1 MVRSHRI
8 CYKQLMRHNIL
19 FLFVAAAMQLNCP
32 AIAIDTQNFKSSELV
47 QKISVKDVI
56 AQPSPQASTLKLSDP
71 TKLPAVQWA
80 LFGTQ
85 VVTLL
90 ALIITVWKTWEM
102 AVATQKAANATAATV
117 EEMRKARESAS
128 APHIVVYLASPGS
141 NIAEIIV
148 ENFGEGTARDIQLK
162 IEPPLQSSLSKDI
175 GRFFETPKWL
185 PPRSRLSH
193 ALDVWSTYFAS
204 DYPRRYTVKVDYVG
218 VNDGK
223 QYSDEYVLDIDSFR
237 HMAAW
242 GKKDLGDLVKTI
254 DKFVNEYGNQGR
266 RREKHYGIIEA
277 GFPYSENTNSYNE
290 AIARIRAI
298 HEALEGSKSD
308 GLIHFPTR
316 PLLHGLRLATL
327 SAITHLDK
335 SKEENANLRLSL
347 VDLFILLHNARLWN
361 DMADD
366 ELCVRI
372 KQTIGEVLSLHRDD
386 LPSV

>member
-1 MVRSHRI
+1 
-8 CYKQLMRHNIL
+8 MRHNLL
-19 FLFVAAAMQLNCP
+19 FSYIAVAMQLNCP
-32 AIAIDTQNFKSSELV
+32 AIAIDASNLKSSALMQE
-47 QKISVKDVI
+47 ISVKDVR

-80 LFGTQ
+80 LFGAQ
-85 VVTLL
+85 VVTLG
-90 ALIITVWKTWEM
+90 ALIITVWKTCEM

-141 NIAEIIV
+141 SIAEIIV
-148 ENFGEGTARDIQLK
+148 ENYGEGTARDIQFN

-175 GRFFETPKWL
+175 GRFLETPKWL

-193 ALDVWSTYFAS
+193 ALDVWGKYFAS
-204 DYPRRYTVKVDYVG
+204 DYPRRYTVKVRYVG

-242 GKKDLGDLVKTI
+242 GKKDLDDLVKAI
-254 DKFVNEYGNQGR
+254 DEIANEFRNQGR
-266 RREKHYGIIEA
+266 KREKHYSIIEA
-277 GFPYSENTNSYNE
+277 GFPYSENPDSYYA
-290 AIARIRAI
+290 AIARIQAL
-298 HEALEGSKSD
+298 HDALEGSKDD
-308 GLIHFPTR
+308 GLIHFPKR

-335 SKEENANLRLSL
+335 SKVENASLRLSL

-361 DMADD
+361 EMADG
-366 ELCVRI
+366 ELSLQI
-372 KQTIGEVLSLHRDD
+372 DQTIAKVLSFHQDD

>member
-1 MVRSHRI
+1 M
-8 CYKQLMRHNIL
+8 
-19 FLFVAAAMQLNCP
+19 FVAAAMQLNCP

-366 ELCVRI
+366 ELSLRI
-372 KQTIGEVLSLHRDD
+372 DQTIEKVLSFHQDD

>member
-366 ELCVRI
+366 ELSLRI
-372 KQTIGEVLSLHRDD
+372 DQTIEKVLSFHQDD

>member
-1 MVRSHRI
+1 MVRSPRI
-8 CYKQLMRHNIL
+8 YNKLPMRHNIL
-19 FLFVAAAMQLNCP
+19 FLLVAAALQFYRP
-32 AIAIDTQNFKSSELV
+32 AIAIDTQNFKSSERI
-47 QKISVKDVI
+47 QEISVKDVI
-56 AQPSPQASTLKLSDP
+56 AQPSQQASALKLSDP
-71 TKLPAVQWA
+71 TKLPAVRWA

-85 VVTLL
+85 VATLL

-141 NIAEIIV
+141 NIAEIFV
-148 ENFGEGTARDIQLK
+148 ENFGEGTARDIQFK

-175 GRFFETPKWL
+175 GRFFESPKWL

-193 ALDVWSTYFAS
+193 ALDVWSKYFAS
-204 DYPRRYTVKVDYVG
+204 DYPRKYTVKVDYVG

-223 QYSDEYVLDIDSFR
+223 HYSDEYVLDIDSFR

-242 GKKDLGDLVKTI
+242 GKKDLGDLIKSI
-254 DKFVNEYGNQGR
+254 DKFVNEFGNQG
-266 RREKHYGIIEA
+266 YGIIEA
-277 GFPYSENTNSYNE
+277 GFPYSENLNSYYA
-290 AIARIRAI
+290 AIARIQAI
-298 HEALEGSKSD
+298 HDALEGSKND
-308 GLIHFPTR
+308 GLIQFPIR

-361 DMADD
+361 DMADE
-366 ELCVRI
+366 ELSLRI
-372 KQTIGEVLSLHRDD
+372 DQTIAKVLSFHQDD

>member
-1 MVRSHRI
+1 MVRSLRI
-8 CYKQLMRHNIL
+8 CNKLPMRHNIL
-19 FLFVAAAMQLNCP
+19 FLLLAAAIQYYGP
-32 AIAIDTQNFKSSELV
+32 AIAIETQNVKPSEGI
-47 QKISVKDVI
+47 QEISVKDVI
-56 AQPSPQASTLKLSDP
+56 AQSSPQASALKLSDP

-85 VVTLL
+85 IATLL
-90 ALIITVWKTWEM
+90 ALVVTVWKTWEM

-175 GRFFETPKWL
+175 GRFFESPKWL

-193 ALDVWSTYFAS
+193 ALDVWSRYFAS
-204 DYPRRYTVKVDYVG
+204 DYPRKYTVKVDYVG

-223 QYSDEYVLDIDSFR
+223 QYSDEYVLDIESYR
-237 HMAAW
+237 HMVAW
-242 GKKDLGDLVKTI
+242 GKKDLDDLVKSI
-254 DKFVNEYGNQGR
+254 DKFVNEFRNQGR
-266 RREKHYGIIEA
+266 RREKHYGIVEA
-277 GFPYSENTNSYNE
+277 GFPYSENLNSYYA
-290 AIARIRAI
+290 AIARIQAI
-298 HEALEGSKSD
+298 HDALEGSKNDS
-308 GLIHFPTR
+308 LIHFPIR

-335 SKEENANLRLSL
+335 SKEETANLRLSL

-361 DMADD
+361 DMADE
-366 ELCVRI
+366 ELSLRI
-372 KQTIGEVLSLHRDD
+372 DQMIGKVLSFHQDD